1 MDPKFA
7 HFQLIGTMLEPRRQH
22 DGCFCKIY
30 AFSMN
35 IVTSRM
41 THSLDDMKR
50 CSHRYPDRSE
60 FALIEPLV
68 VTDII
73 VLCQACFDLLFPGL
87 NPKPWEFSV
96 FPDRKP
102 INAQS

>member
-1 MDPKFA
+1 
-7 HFQLIGTMLEPRRQH
+7 
-22 DGCFCKIY
+22 
-30 AFSMN
+30 
-35 IVTSRM
+35 M

-73 VLCQACFDLLFPGL
+73 VLCLVCFDLLFPGL